1 MVRHRRR
8 CTGRSAA
15 RQRVDTLTQPRQGA
29 ANRSTAVP
37 AGEIYQ
43 QCQNIKIKNSTLSRD
58 ESGIRSSDQ
67 LQQSYATLRGR
78 KWHEKNGRGVGD
90 NYGRVAANFMEDA
103 RSVHSLADDFFLPP
117 GASRGH
123 MQASKTISRSTDK
136 SLDSLG
142 LEEEERLQGLAS
154 GNLRSDEILA
164 TMLKREPPDGKEKP
178 EPPKH
183 QKLETLSRKN
193 SKCDLLENG
202 GGGGGGGQQ
211 QQGPMGNS
219 CGSGPDSASLLSGSS
234 AGTSVIIMSC
244 LRRLYTLTL
253 QGTAW
258 PCSRSRTR
266 PSPRLTRPRQRGT
279 PSRP

>member
-1 MVRHRRR
+1 
-8 CTGRSAA
+8 
-15 RQRVDTLTQPRQGA
+15 
-29 ANRSTAVP
+29 
-37 AGEIYQ
+37 
-43 QCQNIKIKNSTLSRD
+43 
-58 ESGIRSSDQ
+58 
-67 LQQSYATLRGR
+67 
-78 KWHEKNGRGVGD
+78 
-90 NYGRVAANFMEDA
+90 MEDA

-123 MQASKTISRSTDK
+123 NMQASKTMSRSTDK

-142 LEEEERLQGLAS
+142 LEEEERLPGLQGLAS

-202 GGGGGGGQQ
+202 GGGGGGGGQQ

-234 AGTSVIIMSC
+234 AGIAQKMSTE
-244 LRRLYTLTL
+244 LDFFW
-253 QGTAW
+253 GDG
-258 PCSRSRTR
+258 
-266 PSPRLTRPRQRGT
+266 SP
-279 PSRP
+279 

>member
-1 MVRHRRR
+1 
-8 CTGRSAA
+8 
-15 RQRVDTLTQPRQGA
+15 
-29 ANRSTAVP
+29 
-37 AGEIYQ
+37 
-43 QCQNIKIKNSTLSRD
+43 
-58 ESGIRSSDQ
+58 
-67 LQQSYATLRGR
+67 
-78 KWHEKNGRGVGD
+78 
-90 NYGRVAANFMEDA
+90 MEDA

-202 GGGGGGGQQ
+202 GGGGQQ
-211 QQGPMGNS
+211 QQGPLGNS

-234 AGTSVIIMSC
+234 AGTCVSC
-244 LRRLYTLTL
+244 
-253 QGTAW
+253 
-258 PCSRSRTR
+258 R
-266 PSPRLTRPRQRGT
+266 PSCSPFNFAGHSLALLTQPHTPLSKTDSTSSKRDSFSAVSKEQTYLDSSGILLGGEEETISERLKDW
-279 PSRP
+279 